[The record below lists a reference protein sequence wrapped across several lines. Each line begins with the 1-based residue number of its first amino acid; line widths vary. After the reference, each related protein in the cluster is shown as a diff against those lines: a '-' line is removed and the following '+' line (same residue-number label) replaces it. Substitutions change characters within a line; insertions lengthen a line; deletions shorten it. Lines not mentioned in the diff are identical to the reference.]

1 LVAPLETGDRFLH
14 FFIARFE
21 RSTREIHMSL
31 TPFINPDVFHTLI
44 HPASAYQS
52 PDDVLRDETLSVAEK
67 RVVLSSWASDA
78 HVVEAQPWLR
88 QIPGAD
94 HPVRLAAIL
103 AALRSLDGGS
113 DDPPPKGGMAIRL
126 SDLARINLPVDCM
139 AQAEHSQPMRRAG
152 GGTHACAA

>member
-1 LVAPLETGDRFLH
+1 
-14 FFIARFE
+14 
-21 RSTREIHMSL
+21 MSL
-31 TPFINPDVFHTLI
+31 TPFTPYDFHSFI
-44 HPASAYQS
+44 HPASTYQS

-67 RVVLSSWASDA
+67 RVMLSSWASDA

-103 AALRSLDGGS
+103 AALRQLDG

-126 SDLARINLPVDCM
+126 RDLARTIAPVDCM
-139 AQAEHSQPMRRAG
+139 AQNGNPQPTRRSRG
-152 GGTHACAA
+152 GPHAVAA